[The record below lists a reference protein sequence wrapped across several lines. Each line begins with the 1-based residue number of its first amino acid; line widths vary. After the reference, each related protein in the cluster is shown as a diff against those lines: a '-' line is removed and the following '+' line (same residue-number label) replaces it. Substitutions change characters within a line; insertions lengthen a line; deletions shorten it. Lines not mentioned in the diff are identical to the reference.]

1 MGIQFYELGSFND
14 PGGSFSRA
22 FKLTEAEPAEGRR
35 APYAS
40 CGVKTWY
47 GEKLNDYFLF
57 EVLYC
62 FGFISF
68 TVNEH
73 TVSLELCNSN
83 VDALSKQG
91 RSVDQRGYPLY
102 PRTIFYFMF
111 GCNGYPL

>member
-1 MGIQFYELGSFND
+1 MGIQFYELRSFND
-14 PGGSFSRA
+14 PGGSLSRA

-40 CGVKTWY
+40 CGVKNIVWR
-47 GEKLNDYFLF
+47 EAEWLFFLF

-62 FGFISF
+62 FGFISC

-91 RSVDQRGYPLY
+91 RS
-102 PRTIFYFMF
+102 F
-111 GCNGYPL
+111 